1 MDADLQREGG
11 YDMARY
17 IGALC
22 RICRREGEKLFLKG
36 DRCYTEKC
44 AVERRK
50 YPPGEHGQGYKK
62 LSDYGI
68 QLREKQKVRK
78 MYGVLERQFRRYF
91 HSAERKKGITG
102 EVLLQLIE
110 CRLDTMVFRM
120 GFAPNRRRA
129 RQIIGHGHILVNG
142 RATNIPSYQVKK
154 DDIVEVKQTSRE
166 NPEIIDSLSKSEHR
180 GMPGWVEVDSAS
192 FRGKV
197 LHIPS
202 REEIQLPVQEQL
214 VVELYSK

>member
-1 MDADLQREGG
+1 
-11 YDMARY
+11 MARY

-50 YPPGEHGQGYKK
+50 YPPGEHGQGFKK

-91 HSAERKKGITG
+91 HAAERRKGVTG

-110 CRLDTMVFRM
+110 SRLDTMVFRM

-129 RQIIGHGHILVNG
+129 RQIVGHGHILVNG
-142 RATNIPSYQVKK
+142 RATNLPSYQVKK
-154 DDIVEVKQTSRE
+154 DDVIEVKAASRDI
-166 NPEIIDSLSKSEHR
+166 PEIIDSLSKSEYR
-180 GMPGWVEVDSAS
+180 GMPGWVEVDNAN

-197 LHIPS
+197 VHIPS
-202 REEIQLPVQEQL
+202 RDEIQLPVQEQL

>member
-1 MDADLQREGG
+1 
-11 YDMARY
+11 MARY
-17 IGALC
+17 IGAVC
-22 RICRREGEKLFLKG
+22 RMCRREGEKLFFKG

-50 YPPGEHGQGYKK
+50 YPPGQHGQGYRK

-78 MYGVLERQFRRYF
+78 IYGILERQFRRYF
-91 HSAERKKGITG
+91 YESEQKKGITG

-110 CRLDTMVFRM
+110 SRLDTIVYRM

-129 RQIIGHGHILVNG
+129 RQLIGHGHIMVNG
-142 RATNIPSYQVKK
+142 KNVSIPSYAIKGG
-154 DDIVEVKQTSRE
+154 DIVEVKESSRGI
-166 NPEIIDSLSKSEHR
+166 PEIIDSMSKSEHR
-180 GMPGWVEVDSAS
+180 GLPAWVEVDSAN

-202 REEIQLPVQEQL
+202 RDEIQLPVQEQL
-214 VVELYSK
+214 IVELYSK

>member
-1 MDADLQREGG
+1 
-11 YDMARY
+11 MAKY

-44 AVERRK
+44 GVERRK
-50 YPPGEHGQGYKK
+50 YPPGQHGQGYKK

-68 QLREKQKVRK
+68 QLREKQKVRR

-91 HSAERKKGITG
+91 QDAERKKGITG

-110 CRLDTMVFRM
+110 SRLDTMVFRM

-142 RATNIPSYQVKK
+142 KPVSLSSYQIRAGDV
-154 DDIVEVKQTSRE
+154 VEVKEGSR
-166 NPEIIDSLSKSEHR
+166 NIPEITDSLSKSEHR
-180 GMPGWVEVDSAS
+180 GMPGWVEVESAS
-192 FRGKV
+192 LRGKV

-202 REEIQLPVQEQL
+202 RDEIQLPVQEQL
-214 VVELYSK
+214 IVELYSK

>member
-1 MDADLQREGG
+1 
-11 YDMARY
+11 MARY

-50 YPPGEHGQGYKK
+50 YPPGEHGQGFKK

-68 QLREKQKVRK
+68 QLREKQKLRK

-91 HSAERKKGITG
+91 HAAERKKGVTG

-110 CRLDTMVFRM
+110 SRLDTMVFRM

-129 RQIIGHGHILVNG
+129 RQIVGHGHIQVNG
-142 RATNIPSYQVKK
+142 RATNLPSYQVKK
-154 DDIVEVKQTSRE
+154 GDVIEVKAASRDI
-166 NPEIIDSLSKSEHR
+166 PEIIDSLSKSEYR
-180 GMPGWVEVDSAS
+180 GIPGWVEVDNAS
-192 FRGKV
+192 FRGTV
-197 LHIPS
+197 VHIPS
-202 REEIQLPVQEQL
+202 RDEIQLPVQEQL